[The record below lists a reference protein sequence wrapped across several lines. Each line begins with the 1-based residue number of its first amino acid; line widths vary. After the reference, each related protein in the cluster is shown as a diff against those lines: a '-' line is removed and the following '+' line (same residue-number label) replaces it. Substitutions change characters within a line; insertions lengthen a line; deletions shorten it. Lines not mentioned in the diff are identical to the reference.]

1 LTILGFCFGDDR
13 LKHCCNYF
21 QVLTGQWRSQGE
33 GQWGQLPPVGLDSGK
48 VIVGSVAHA
57 AELN

>member
-1 LTILGFCFGDDR
+1 MFCGR
-13 LKHCCNYF
+13 AYMLSATYGCA
-21 QVLTGQWRSQGE
+21 QWRSQGE

-48 VIVGSVAHA
+48 VIVGSVVHA